1 MAKYIELSADETIS
15 TSELIGKNMTLPVE
29 IESVFYERKE
39 DSRDGS
45 N

>member
-1 MAKYIELSADETIS
+1 MAKYIELSAEETIS
-15 TSELIGKNMTLPVE
+15 TSELIGKNVVLPVE
-29 IESVFYERKE
+29 AEPVFYEQKE